1 MHVAAE
7 EQRNAAAVTH
17 VERMKKHEHFP
28 VFCAEVGAE
37 EHLWGQDPEQ
47 AATEVS
53 LFEEWLAEKEDALVA
68 AASAHGASLESQ
80 AARSMDVVANAETQ
94 LEYNAVAWLQCS
106 CVGILQ
112 FVALLEVL
120 MLCHRLQ
127 PKEEAMAAIPRPP
140 EDVDGEALGEVEE
153 EPRSLRR
160 SLDGDLQG
168 ADGQPGGSVI
178 PGVPCVEMERIILE
192 QTRDSA
198 KTMRCRMSCVL
209 CFFGACMQ

>member
-28 VFCAEVGAE
+28 VFCADVGAE

-127 PKEEAMAAIPRPP
+127 PKEEAMAAIP
-140 EDVDGEALGEVEE
+140 
-153 EPRSLRR
+153 
-160 SLDGDLQG
+160 
-168 ADGQPGGSVI
+168 
-178 PGVPCVEMERIILE
+178 
-192 QTRDSA
+192 
-198 KTMRCRMSCVL
+198 
-209 CFFGACMQ
+209 FG